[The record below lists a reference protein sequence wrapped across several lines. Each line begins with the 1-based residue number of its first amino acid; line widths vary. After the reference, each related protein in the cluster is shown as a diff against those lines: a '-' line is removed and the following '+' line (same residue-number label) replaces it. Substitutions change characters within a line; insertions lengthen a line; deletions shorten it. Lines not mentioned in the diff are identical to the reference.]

1 MLEVGNAHVYIAI
14 GKKVSIACVIS
25 YYPVLCYKGGDK
37 DQQVGKEKKWE
48 IKGMFML
55 LNVGLNQMLRWLGI
69 VGGGIRGMLLNT
81 NAFILFIQ

>member
-1 MLEVGNAHVYIAI
+1 M
-14 GKKVSIACVIS
+14 S
-25 YYPVLCYKGGDK
+25 
-37 DQQVGKEKKWE
+37 KEKKWK

-55 LNVGLNQMLRWLGI
+55 LNLGLNQMLRWLGI